1 MLFSELGLMEPVLLA
16 IEAEG
21 YTVPTPI
28 QAGAI
33 PPAIAGRDVLG
44 IAQTGTGKTAAFAL
58 PTLHRLF
65 CNTQPSQGT
74 RKRIRALAIA
84 PTRELAIQIRDS
96 FMTYGKKTPLRV
108 IAVVGGVSQDTQVRA
123 LRNGVDVLV
132 ATPGRLVDLMQQGH
146 VDLSQVEIMVLDEA
160 DRMFDMGFAPDL
172 RRIMQPMSPKRQNM
186 LFSATMPSAI
196 VDLARSILKDPARIE
211 VKPER
216 TPLEIIEQS
225 VMIVNREHK
234 SAALAAYLKGVNI
247 ERGIVFTRTKHGA
260 DRVAKVLARSG
271 FPSDAIHGNKR
282 QNIRQRI
289 LTDFKNGRIA
299 VLVATDIAARG
310 IDVTGITH
318 VVNFDIP
325 LEAETYVHR
334 IGRTGRAGAGGTAI
348 SLCQP
353 DERRLLF
360 AVERVIG
367 KKLAVRTLDPAIMR
381 DLPAQSAAQAK
392 LDEADREFEER
403 EDRNDNGRRG
413 GPSRRPMGG
422 GRRFDG
428 PGVAYPRS
436 APAGGRSD
444 GPGMDS
450 PPRYASSYPA
460 PGAAAGRGDA
470 SADVGGEDAPRAP
483 RPPRPSTGFGLVD
496 RRLSREFR
504 PSRLPGKGGAG
515 PKSKRAPG
523 KGRPR
528 TD

>member
-1 MLFSELGLMEPVLLA
+1 
-16 IEAEG
+16 
-21 YTVPTPI
+21 
-28 QAGAI
+28 
-33 PPAIAGRDVLG
+33 
-44 IAQTGTGKTAAFAL
+44 
-58 PTLHRLF
+58 
-65 CNTQPSQGT
+65 
-74 RKRIRALAIA
+74 
-84 PTRELAIQIRDS
+84 
-96 FMTYGKKTPLRV
+96 
-108 IAVVGGVSQDTQVRA
+108 
-123 LRNGVDVLV
+123 
-132 ATPGRLVDLMQQGH
+132 
-146 VDLSQVEIMVLDEA
+146 
-160 DRMFDMGFAPDL
+160 
-172 RRIMQPMSPKRQNM
+172 
-186 LFSATMPSAI
+186 
-196 VDLARSILKDPARIE
+196 
-211 VKPER
+211 
-216 TPLEIIEQS
+216 
-225 VMIVNREHK
+225 
-234 SAALAAYLKGVNI
+234 
-247 ERGIVFTRTKHGA
+247 
-260 DRVAKVLARSG
+260 
-271 FPSDAIHGNKR
+271 
-282 QNIRQRI
+282 
-289 LTDFKNGRIA
+289 
-299 VLVATDIAARG
+299 
-310 IDVTGITH
+310 
-318 VVNFDIP
+318 
-325 LEAETYVHR
+325 
-334 IGRTGRAGAGGTAI
+334 
-348 SLCQP
+348 
-353 DERRLLF
+353 
-360 AVERVIG
+360 
-367 KKLAVRTLDPAIMR
+367 MR